1 MERLTLHGHVSRM
14 IVIFVV
20 HYDCII
26 TIGIEISTMHRFSG
40 YSVNLYTHTNRFK
53 LQWGWGEGESRV
65 SAGIYTMNL
74 LLEYTLG
81 CKFTAGIPFGNYGFT
96 ARYLKLLVQV
106 TPE

>member
-81 CKFTAGIPFGNYGFT
+81 CKLLLEYHLVTMDLLRGISS
-96 ARYLKLLVQV
+96 LLVQV

>member
-1 MERLTLHGHVSRM
+1 MAMYHIIM

-53 LQWGWGEGESRV
+53 LQWRWGEGESRV

-81 CKFTAGIPFGNYGFT
+81 CKFTAGIPFGNWIYCEV
-96 ARYLKLLVQV
+96 AISSLLVQV